1 MAPAQAM
8 TQAPRTRAHSDNT
21 PRHEYPIPT
30 TASEQQA
37 SSEDPTHGAMS
48 VPVPVVAAQQQ
59 LAVSQFT
66 CLWALQPST
75 PCLRSFTDPDSFY
88 AHLAEEHVGRKSH
101 GNLSLNCMWMGCAHG
116 DRPFSK
122 RDHIVSH
129 CRAHVPFK
137 ANVCVDCNAQF
148 KWPQDLKKHCLKQ
161 GHTFI
166 EPASRAEKP
175 GPSTVVI
182 DQETGASLIREGP
195 RLTGGTRKNA
205 KSKSTVINSAQAATH
220 EQQHFQVQSL
230 QQQAL
235 LSQSQQSPLGSV
247 KSSPSQAIGALLALS
262 NQSAGSLQ
270 NNNAASYSQPQQ
282 QQQQIPIS
290 KPYFQQYQQ
299 PDAQLSHQQQ
309 QQQHLQVPQQQ
320 QSQFG
325 QYYMQSTQ
333 TQQLHPSQLTHHQYL
348 QQPTQHS
355 NMPGQQIQPPLHFY
369 QQQPLQSQ
377 IMFQMPL
384 DHRSQQRPSVPQSP
398 NVNNY
403 AIRNGHTINM
413 QSLIN
418 SNPNTP
424 MPPQN
429 FNFMSTPSFL
439 NSSSAAPPP
448 SFNPPPTTFKT
459 TPLHQNKAVDSSSFH
474 FSDAS
479 QNGDKSGKQ
488 NPIRAGQHVNSDQ
501 TNSNNQQQVGSSAAL
516 LMAATMSPNVM
527 APASS
532 SAGSINAPQNVRMH
546 PYRRSTLGNN
556 GSISASAVM
565 SPLPAQ
571 TPIQMHVMGSE
582 MDNSRPVVAAS
593 PFIGHSTGVGFVA
606 GPQQGFMKD
615 APPELFERMRQVAA
629 TPTTQAAQQQ
639 QQQNQPAHVRTM
651 IESLMR
657 PSPMMQAVTR
667 TVDTEADILAVDGLL
682 GGGLHVDVGNVM
694 NAYGKIGGDFYGG
707 EFGEGGADDLF

>member
-1 MAPAQAM
+1 MAA
-8 TQAPRTRAHSDNT
+8 
-21 PRHEYPIPT
+21 
-30 TASEQQA
+30 
-37 SSEDPTHGAMS
+37 G
-48 VPVPVVAAQQQ
+48 
-59 LAVSQFT
+59 
-66 CLWALQPST
+66 
-75 PCLRSFTDPDSFY
+75 
-88 AHLAEEHVGRKSH
+88 
-101 GNLSLNCMWMGCAHG
+101 
-116 DRPFSK
+116 
-122 RDHIVSH
+122 
-129 CRAHVPFK
+129 FK
-137 ANVCVDCNAQF
+137 QS
-148 KWPQDLKKHCLKQ
+148 
-161 GHTFI
+161 HTFI

-205 KSKSTVINSAQAATH
+205 KSKSTVINSAQAAAH

-235 LSQSQQSPLGSV
+235 LSQSQQSPHGSV

-262 NQSAGSLQ
+262 NQSGGSLQ
-270 NNNAASYSQPQQ
+270 NSNAASYSQPQQ

-309 QQQHLQVPQQQ
+309 QQHVQAPQQQ

-325 QYYMQSTQ
+325 QYYMQTTQ

-348 QQPTQHS
+348 QPTQHS
-355 NMPGQQIQPPLHFY
+355 NMPVQQIQPPLHFY

-403 AIRNGHTINM
+403 AIRNGHAINM

-429 FNFMSTPSFL
+429 FNFISTPSFL
-439 NSSSAAPPP
+439 NSSSAAAPT
-448 SFNPPPTTFKT
+448 FNHPPTTFKT

-474 FSDAS
+474 FSDAA

-488 NPIRAGQHVNSDQ
+488 NAINAGQHTNSDQ

-532 SAGSINAPQNVRMH
+532 STGSINAPQNARMH

-582 MDNSRPVVAAS
+582 MENSRPVVAAS
-593 PFIGHSTGVGFVA
+593 PFIGHPTGVGFVA

-629 TPTTQAAQQQ
+629 TPTQAQQQQ

-657 PSPMMQAVTR
+657 PSPMMQAGTR